1 MERLR
6 MLNVQEAQTIL
17 AQHLA
22 QHEIVWV
29 CPRPFLII
37 RYMQNIVETAG
48 WSEHCWQKPNQ
59 GTLAWSSG
67 HRTTVT
73 VIDNKALMRIL
84 CKSCCFHMMFTIG
97 ALLCLQKLGATP
109 TLVETRCIRCT
120 GWKSA
125 EVRLKSAGIGAKK
138 SSKGYSIIQSAL
150 HMCHMWLHIAGR
162 TMVDPMQELESANAA
177 SQSSN
182 NLDPE
187 STRSSLHPIAW
198 RSSRLTWPFA

>member
-1 MERLR
+1 M
-6 MLNVQEAQTIL
+6 QIL
-17 AQHLA
+17 LFSYD
-22 QHEIVWV
+22 I
-29 CPRPFLII
+29 
-37 RYMQNIVETAG
+37 
-48 WSEHCWQKPNQ
+48 
-59 GTLAWSSG
+59 
-67 HRTTVT
+67 
-73 VIDNKALMRIL
+73 
-84 CKSCCFHMMFTIG
+84 IG

-150 HMCHMWLHIAGR
+150 HMCHISLHIAGG

-198 RSSRLTWPFA
+198 RSSRLTWPFAWSKTERGVSEGLASSDINQIQYQSFKWID